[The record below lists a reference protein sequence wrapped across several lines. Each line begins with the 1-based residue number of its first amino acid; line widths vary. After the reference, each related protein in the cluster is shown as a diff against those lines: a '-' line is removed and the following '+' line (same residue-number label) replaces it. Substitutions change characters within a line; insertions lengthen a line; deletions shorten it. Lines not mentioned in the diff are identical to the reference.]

1 MRRLFQARGDENL
14 PTPRRQFA
22 ERLQQA
28 TDLGVTADDALRV
41 EAFVGHLQ
49 QLRHLLPGEQ
59 AGVALAAVGG
69 NVQGNTEQVGLGLLD
84 LRASSSRSTLR

>member
-49 QLRHLLPGEQ
+49 QPATSSPVSR
-59 AGVALAAVGG
+59 
-69 NVQGNTEQVGLGLLD
+69 
-84 LRASSSRSTLR
+84 RASPSRRSAAMFRAIRNR